1 MMTECKHNYLPQ
13 VVMANNFEKTWAEYM
28 EAYNSCHPER
38 FLNGLQN
45 EVNRRVEAAADYE
58 QQ

>member
-1 MMTECKHNYLPQ
+1 
-13 VVMANNFEKTWAEYM
+13 MANNFDETWTEYIK
-28 EAYNSCHPER
+28 AYNSCHPER

-58 QQ
+58 Q